1 MACTGLIDLAV
12 IHGVFDEVLDY
23 LGKGCELCLSLCS
36 KQILALV
43 SESFYSAEGAAQSTV
58 TYVAD
63 QISKAGAMTI
73 KVLRGRLKRLH
84 WPVSGTKPQLVA
96 RYRLA
101 MQAINIPRPS
111 VWYFLS
117 SRSLALMAV
126 RDMHLVGKH
135 YKHRRLSLM
144 NKVVSKGLFEG
155 VVVLR
160 EGAE

>member
-1 MACTGLIDLAV
+1 MACTGLIELAV

-84 WPVSGTKPQLVA
+84 WPVSGTT
-96 RYRLA
+96 
-101 MQAINIPRPS
+101 PRAPPPPRCSALCLPS
-111 VWYFLS
+111 HSSDTAPGELS
-117 SRSLALMAV
+117 TQVPKTCS
-126 RDMHLVGKH
+126 
-135 YKHRRLSLM
+135 
-144 NKVVSKGLFEG
+144 LFET
-155 VVVLR
+155 
-160 EGAE
+160 